1 MYNIAY
7 LKNCLFFDIETV
19 GRCETFEQC
28 EKQEPVV
35 ADIWLEK
42 GSMMEKFKSDPKGF
56 YETNAGLYPEYGK
69 IICISFG
76 YWDASEKKW
85 KIETLDESNMTERE
99 ILFEFGKRLNT
110 DFINHVISGYNIKN
124 FDIPYVYRRML
135 THKILPPPQID
146 NGEKKPWEVK
156 AYDLY
161 RAWTE
166 SSGIVG
172 MCNFEMVCT
181 LMGVPSS
188 KGGSVKGK
196 YVSKAYY
203 EGRIQ
208 EISEYCERDVEA
220 SIKLAIELS
229 VEKLQE
235 PI

>member
-19 GRCETFEQC
+19 GRCQTFDDCLE
-28 EKQEPVV
+28 QEPVV

-42 GSMMEKFKSDPKGF
+42 GSMMDKFKHDPKGF

-76 YWDASEKKW
+76 YWDASDKKW
-85 KIETLDESNMTERE
+85 KIESLDESTTNEKEM
-99 ILFEFGKRLNT
+99 LFEFGRRLNT
-110 DFINHVISGYNIKN
+110 DFRNHVLSGYNIKN

-135 THKILPPPQID
+135 ANKILPPSQID
-146 NGEKKPWEVK
+146 NGDKKPWEVR

-161 RAWTE
+161 RTWTE

-172 MCNFEMVCT
+172 MCNFELVCT

-220 SIKLAIELS
+220 SIKLAIEFS
-229 VEKLQE
+229 AEKLE
-235 PI
+235 EAI